1 MTYVE
6 VKTLPAFSPLI
17 SVEALP
23 TIALVALLAAFALTF
38 FLTTLSKAPA
48 QELGVALLAAF
59 LAGAGTVAL
68 FCTVGVYV

>member
-6 VKTLPAFSPLI
+6 VKVSCGFPRVADIQESFKTLPAFSPLI

-38 FLTTLSKAPA
+38 FLTT
-48 QELGVALLAAF
+48 
-59 LAGAGTVAL
+59 
-68 FCTVGVYV
+68 